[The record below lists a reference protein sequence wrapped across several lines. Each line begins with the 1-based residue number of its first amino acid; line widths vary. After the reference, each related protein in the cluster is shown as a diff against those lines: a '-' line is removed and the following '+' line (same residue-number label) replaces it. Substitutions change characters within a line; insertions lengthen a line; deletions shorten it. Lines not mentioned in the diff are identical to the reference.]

1 MFVRSRRGACHT
13 MERNLGQETAWRDP
27 TDGTTLLCHK
37 DLKSTQLNKDP
48 TDGTTLHCYA
58 TKILTRSH
66 RWNHTTQLN
75 KDLNTIPQIEPHC
88 YATKISSLHNSTK
101 ISTRSHSALLCFTT
115 RQRSQ
120 HNPRDRDKPASTM
133 PNNSTPLIIVLRDLH
148 KTIYV

>member
-1 MFVRSRRGACHT
+1 MVKLEREKFGVVMFVRSRRGACHT

-75 KDLNTIPQIEPHC
+75 KDLNAITDGTTLLCHKNLKSTQLNKGLNAIPLC
-88 YATKISSLHNSTK
+88 TVMLHNSTK
-101 ISTRSHSALLCFTT
+101 ISAQS
-115 RQRSQ
+115 QR
-120 HNPRDRDKPASTM
+120 
-133 PNNSTPLIIVLRDLH
+133 
-148 KTIYV
+148 

>member
-75 KDLNTIPQIEPHC
+75 KDPNAITDGTTLLCHTTQQRSLLCHKDLKSTQLNKDLSTIPEIEINQRPQCPTIPHH
-88 YATKISSLHNSTK
+88 SS
-101 ISTRSHSALLCFTT
+101 
-115 RQRSQ
+115 
-120 HNPRDRDKPASTM
+120 
-133 PNNSTPLIIVLRDLH
+133 
-148 KTIYV
+148 